1 MGRLVLTWPHSYRE
15 LRHTWIPLPTSSRVR
30 QLQSFRSF
38 KKRQQARIRR
48 RRLNAKLKKRRQA
61 QEELDLWAQARQ
73 EEGEEDISQAD
84 LDALFAAEDAW
95 DVGDEEASLLGVD
108 SEQGS
113 SQGYTF
119 GDGIEEDFDY
129 PPVFVI
135 EVEDGDIK
143 EQEVVGYD
151 EETDVIE
158 YRSFASYAT
167 YLE

>member
-1 MGRLVLTWPHSYRE
+1 M
-15 LRHTWIPLPTSSRVR
+15 
-30 QLQSFRSF
+30 
-38 KKRQQARIRR
+38 
-48 RRLNAKLKKRRQA
+48 
-61 QEELDLWAQARQ
+61 DLWAQARQ

-113 SQGYTF
+113 SQGYTY